1 MTAASAAG
9 AQEHSAP
16 VAPRPTATRRGAGA
30 AVLSSG
36 RLLRLELRHNAMLW
50 LLPVAFALFFYNGY
64 REIMALPPMWNLR
77 AMTLQNRLLFDLMV
91 PATGAAAW
99 MGSREGRRSITDL
112 VAGTARP
119 RWSRQLATWAATT
132 AWAEVGCLAFVA
144 VVYLITARQAS
155 WGGPLWWPAVVSAAG
170 VPALTAIGFAA
181 GAWFPGRFVTPLVTV
196 VVFFGLA
203 FSTQAASGDHSY
215 WQISPLTAGAF
226 GIGAA
231 PGVASFYPYLP
242 DLSIAQVMFT
252 AGLTVAILGGLGIPV
267 ARMRWLAALITAA
280 GLAAAGTAV
289 ALAGTGRL
297 DPHGMI
303 VIPALHN
310 AASDQPLRY
319 TPACSRTPIP
329 VCVNPAYAGFLPAVT
344 ATVGPELTEFASLP
358 GAPARL
364 SQVAPVYQQELG
376 NGINVSAHVSGASE
390 FIVPDPLPGQPG
402 GTSAQF
408 AANLAEGLGLQLA
421 SHVILGGADRSAGA
435 APGQAELAV
444 IAGSVRFPPS
454 VESRDLAP
462 LYGQLLPEPGSP
474 ASLAAKRFA
483 ALSPAGRHAWLAQHL
498 AALRAGHVTLAQL
511 P

>member
-1 MTAASAAG
+1 MA
-9 AQEHSAP
+9 
-16 VAPRPTATRRGAGA
+16 RRGAGS
-30 AVLSSG
+30 AVLGSG

-50 LLPVAFALFFYNGY
+50 LLPVAFALFWYNGY

-132 AWAEVGCLAFVA
+132 AWAEVGCLACVA

-203 FSTQAASGDHSY
+203 FGTQAASGDHSY
-215 WQISPLTAGAF
+215 WQVSPLIAGAF
-226 GIGAA
+226 DIGAA

-242 DLSIAQVMFT
+242 DLSIAQVMFA
-252 AGLTVAILGGLGIPV
+252 AGLTVAILGALGIPV
-267 ARMRWLAALITAA
+267 ARIRWLAAAVTAA

-303 VIPALHN
+303 AIPALHD
-310 AASDQPLRY
+310 AASDQPVRY

-329 VCVNPAYAGFLPAVT
+329 ICVHPAYAGFLPAVT
-344 ATVGPELTEFASLP
+344 TAVGPELTEFAGLP
-358 GAPARL
+358 GAPARI
-364 SQVAPVYQQELG
+364 SQVAPVYQQEPG

-390 FIVPDPLPGQPG
+390 FIVPDAAARAARRDQRPVRRQPG
-402 GTSAQF
+402 GGSG
-408 AANLAEGLGLQLA
+408 AAAGVPRHPGRQP
-421 SHVILGGADRSAGA
+421 AGA
-435 APGQAELAV
+435 AVPRPSQAELAV
-444 IAGSVRFPPS
+444 IAGSVTVPAVRRKP
-454 VESRDLAP
+454 R
-462 LYGQLLPEPGSP
+462 PGP
-474 ASLAAKRFA
+474 AVRPAA
-483 ALSPAGRHAWLAQHL
+483 AGAR
-498 AALRAGHVTLAQL
+498 
-511 P
+511 

>member
-1 MTAASAAG
+1 MTAARAAG
-9 AQEHSAP
+9 AQEHGAP
-16 VAPRPTATRRGAGA
+16 VAPRPAATRRGAGA
-30 AVLSSG
+30 AVLGSG

-77 AMTLQNRLLFDLMV
+77 AMTLQNRLLLDLLIPV
-91 PATGAAAW
+91 TGAAAW
-99 MGSREGRRSITDL
+99 MGSREGRRGITDL

-132 AWAEVGCLAFVA
+132 AWAELACLACVA

-155 WGGPLWWPAVVSAAG
+155 GGSPLWWPAAVSAAG

-181 GAWFPGRFVTPLVTV
+181 GAWFPGRFITPLVTV
-196 VVFFGLA
+196 VMFFGVA
-203 FSTQAASGDHSY
+203 FGTQSASGDHSY
-215 WQISPLTAGAF
+215 WQISPLTTGAF
-226 GIGAA
+226 DIGAA

-242 DLSIAQVMFT
+242 DLSIAQIMFT

-267 ARMRWLAALITAA
+267 ARMRWLAAVITVA

-303 VIPALHN
+303 VIPALHD
-310 AASDQPLRY
+310 AASDRPLHY

-329 VCVNPAYAGFLPAVT
+329 VCVNPAYAGVLPAVT
-344 ATVGPELTEFASLP
+344 TAVGSELTEFAGLP
-358 GAPARL
+358 GAPARI
-364 SQVAPVYQQELG
+364 SQVASVYQQETS

-402 GTSAQF
+402 GTSTQF

-421 SHVILGGADRSAGA
+421 SHVILGGADQSAGA
-435 APGQAELAV
+435 APSQAKLAV
-444 IAGSVRFPPS
+444 IAGSVKFPPS
-454 VESRDLAP
+454 VQSRDLAS
-462 LYGQLLPEPGSP
+462 LYGQLLPQPGS
-474 ASLAAKRFA
+474 AADLAGRRFA
-483 ALSPAGRHAWLAQHL
+483 ALSPAAKHAWLTQHL
-498 AALRAGHVTLAQL
+498 TALRAGRVSLAQV

>member
-1 MTAASAAG
+1 
-9 AQEHSAP
+9 
-16 VAPRPTATRRGAGA
+16 
-30 AVLSSG
+30 
-36 RLLRLELRHNAMLW
+36 MLW

-77 AMTLQNRLLFDLMV
+77 AMTLQNRLLLDLMIPV
-91 PATGAAAW
+91 TGAAAW
-99 MGSREGRRSITDL
+99 MGSREGRRGITDL
-112 VAGTARP
+112 VAVTARP

-132 AWAEVGCLAFVA
+132 AWAELGCLACVA

-203 FSTQAASGDHSY
+203 FGTQAASGDHSY
-215 WQISPLTAGAF
+215 WQVSPLTAGAF
-226 GIGAA
+226 DIGAA

-252 AGLTVAILGGLGIPV
+252 AGLTVAILGALGIPV
-267 ARMRWLAALITAA
+267 ARMRWLAAVITAA

-303 VIPALHN
+303 AIPALHD
-310 AASDQPLRY
+310 AASDQPVRY

-344 ATVGPELTEFASLP
+344 AAVGPELTEFAGLP
-358 GAPARL
+358 GAPARI
-364 SQVAPVYQQELG
+364 SQVAVVYQQESG
-376 NGINVSAHVSGASE
+376 NGINVSRAWIRRVGVHR
-390 FIVPDPLPGQPG
+390 PR
-402 GTSAQF
+402 
-408 AANLAEGLGLQLA
+408 AAARAARHDQRPVRRQLAEGSGLQLA
-421 SHVILGGADRSAGA
+421 TDVILGGADRSAGA
-435 APGQAELAV
+435 APSQAQLAV

-483 ALSPAGRHAWLAQHL
+483 ALSPAARHAWLAAHL
-498 AALRAGHVTLAQL
+498 AALRAGRVTLAQL

>member
-1 MTAASAAG
+1 MTAARAAG
-9 AQEHSAP
+9 AQEHGAP
-16 VAPRPTATRRGAGA
+16 VAPRPAAARRGAGA
-30 AVLSSG
+30 AVLGSG

-77 AMTLQNRLLFDLMV
+77 AMTLQNRLLLDLLIPV
-91 PATGAAAW
+91 TGAAAW
-99 MGSREGRRSITDL
+99 MGSREGRRGITDL

-132 AWAEVGCLAFVA
+132 AWAELACLACVA

-155 WGGPLWWPAVVSAAG
+155 WGSPLWWPAAVSAAG

-196 VVFFGLA
+196 VMFFGVA

-226 GIGAA
+226 DIGAA

-252 AGLTVAILGGLGIPV
+252 AGLTVAILGGLGIPA
-267 ARMRWLAALITAA
+267 ARMRWLAAVITVA

-303 VIPALHN
+303 VIPALHD

-319 TPACSRTPIP
+319 PPACSRTPIP

-344 ATVGPELTEFASLP
+344 ATVGPELTEFAGLP
-358 GAPARL
+358 GVPARL
-364 SQVAPVYQQELG
+364 SQVPSVYRQVSA
-376 NGINVSAHVSGASE
+376 NGITVSGSGSSAAA
-390 FIVPDPLPGQPG
+390 FVVPDQVPGWL
-402 GTSAQF
+402 GTTGAEF
-408 AANLAEGLGLQLA
+408 AALLDQGFGLNLA
-421 SHVILGGADRSAGA
+421 SDVILGGGRKSA
-435 APGQAELAV
+435 APPTQAELAV
-444 IAGSVRFPPS
+444 VAGSVRFPPS
-454 VESRDLAP
+454 VESRDLAS
-462 LYGQLLPEPGSP
+462 LYGQVLPQPGSP
-474 ASLAAKRFA
+474 ADLAGRRFA
-483 ALSPAGRHAWLAQHL
+483 ALSPAAKHAWLTQHL
-498 AALRAGHVTLAQL
+498 TALRAGRVSLAQL

>member
-1 MTAASAAG
+1 MTAARAAG

-16 VAPRPTATRRGAGA
+16 AAPRPAVARRGAGS
-30 AVLSSG
+30 AVLGSG
-36 RLLRLELRHNAMLW
+36 RLLRLELQHNAMLW
-50 LLPVAFALFFYNGY
+50 LLPVAFALFWYNGY

-132 AWAEVGCLAFVA
+132 AWAELACLACVA

-155 WGGPLWWPAVVSAAG
+155 WGSPLWWPAAVSAAG

-196 VVFFGLA
+196 VMFFGLA
-203 FSTQAASGDHSY
+203 FGTQAASGDHSY
-215 WQISPLTAGAF
+215 WQISPLTVGAF
-226 GIGAA
+226 DIGAA

-267 ARMRWLAALITAA
+267 ARMRWLAAVITVA

-303 VIPALHN
+303 VIPALHD

-319 TPACSRTPIP
+319 TPTCSRTPIP

-344 ATVGPELTEFASLP
+344 ATVGPELTEFAGLP
-358 GAPARL
+358 DAPARL
-364 SQVAPVYQQELG
+364 SQVPSVYRQVSG
-376 NGINVSAHVSGASE
+376 NGITVSGTGSSAAA
-390 FIVPDPLPGQPG
+390 FVVPDQVPGWL
-402 GTSAQF
+402 GTTGAEF
-408 AANLAEGLGLQLA
+408 AAQLDEGLGLKLA
-421 SHVILGGADRSAGA
+421 SDVILGGGPRSAA
-435 APGQAELAV
+435 APTQAELAV

-462 LYGQLLPEPGSP
+462 LYGQLLPDPGSP
-474 ASLAAKRFA
+474 AALAARRFA
-483 ALSPAGRHAWLAQHL
+483 GLTPTARHAWLAQHL
-498 AALRAGHVTLAQL
+498 AALRAGRLSVAQL

>member
-1 MTAASAAG
+1 MTAT
-9 AQEHSAP
+9 SAP
-16 VAPRPTATRRGAGA
+16 AAPRPAARRGAGT
-30 AVLSSG
+30 AVLGSG

-50 LLPVAFALFFYNGY
+50 LLPVAFALFWYNAY

-77 AMTLQNRLLFDLMV
+77 AMTVQRVLLDLLIPV
-91 PATGAAAW
+91 TGAAAW
-99 MGSREGRRSITDL
+99 MGSREGRRGITDL
-112 VAGTARP
+112 MAGTARP
-119 RWSRQLATWAATT
+119 RWSRQLAIWAATT
-132 AWAEVGCLAFVA
+132 AWAELACLACVA

-155 WGGPLWWPAVVSAAG
+155 WGSPLWWPAAVTAAG
-170 VPALTAIGFAA
+170 VPMLTAIGFAA

-196 VVFFGLA
+196 VTFFGLA

-215 WQISPLTAGAF
+215 WQISPLTAGAP

-252 AGLTVAILGGLGIPV
+252 VGITVAILGGLGIPV
-267 ARMRWLAALITAA
+267 ARMRWLAAVITAV

-303 VIPALHN
+303 VIPALHD

-344 ATVGPELTEFASLP
+344 ATVGPELTEFAGLP

-364 SQVAPVYQQELG
+364 SQVPSVYRQVSG
-376 NGINVSAHVSGASE
+376 NGVTVSGSGSGAAA
-390 FIVPDPLPGQPG
+390 FILPDQVPGWL
-402 GTSAQF
+402 GTTGAEF
-408 AANLAEGLGLQLA
+408 AAQLDEGLGLQLA
-421 SHVILGGADRSAGA
+421 SNVVLGGAGRKSGA
-435 APGQAELAV
+435 APSQAGLAV
-444 IAGSVRFPPS
+444 VAGSIRFPSS

-474 ASLAAKRFA
+474 AALAARRFA
-483 ALSPAGRHAWLAQHL
+483 ALTPAARHAWLAGHL
-498 AALRAGHVTLAQL
+498 AALRAGQIAPAQL

>member
-1 MTAASAAG
+1 MRKAS
-9 AQEHSAP
+9 
-16 VAPRPTATRRGAGA
+16 TI
-30 AVLSSG
+30 L
-36 RLLRLELRHNAMLW
+36 LW
-50 LLPVAFALFFYNGY
+50 LLPVAFALFWYNGY

-99 MGSREGRRSITDL
+99 MGSREGRRRITDL
-112 VAGTARP
+112 VAATARP
-119 RWSRQLATWAATT
+119 RWSRQLAIWAATT
-132 AWAEVGCLAFVA
+132 AWAELACLICVA
-144 VVYLITARQAS
+144 VVYLSTARQAS
-155 WGGPLWWPAVVSAAG
+155 WGGPLWWPVVVSAAG

-196 VVFFGLA
+196 VAFFGLA
-203 FSTQAASGDHSY
+203 FGTQAASGDHSY
-215 WQISPLTAGAF
+215 WQVSPLTAGAF
-226 GIGAA
+226 DVGAA

-242 DLSIAQVMFT
+242 DLSIAQVMFA
-252 AGLTVAILGGLGIPV
+252 AGLVVAVLGGLGLPV
-267 ARMRWLAALITAA
+267 ARMRWLAAVITAA

-303 VIPALHN
+303 AIPALHN
-310 AASDQPLRY
+310 AAAGQPVRY
-319 TPACSRTPIP
+319 TPACSRSPIP
-329 VCVNPAYAGFLPAVT
+329 ICVHPAYAGFLPTMTT
-344 ATVGPELTEFASLP
+344 AVGPELTEFAGLP
-358 GAPARL
+358 GAPARI
-364 SQVAPVYQQELG
+364 SQVAPVYQQEPG

-408 AANLAEGLGLQLA
+408 AANLAESLGLRLA
-421 SHVILGGADRSAGA
+421 SDVTLGGTGRTA
-435 APGQAELAV
+435 AQGPSQAELAV

-474 ASLAAKRFA
+474 AALAARRFA
-483 ALSPAGRHAWLAQHL
+483 ALSPAARHAWLAGHL
-498 AALRAGHVTLAQL
+498 AALRAGRVSVAQL